1 MSKTIDEIRPKYI
14 FDISCQ
20 GSVSQS
26 ITTFLESDN
35 YEDAV
40 RKAVSLG
47 GNANTM
53 ACVAGEIAEAFYEPI
68 PEDISLEAR
77 KRLPNKFL
85 KITDKFY
92 EVIREQ
98 ENPCSQE
105 QGRVI

>member
-1 MSKTIDEIRPKYI
+1 MKSEWFEYDLSKTIDEIRPKYF

-26 ITTFLESDN
+26 ITAFLESNN

-47 GNANTM
+47 GDADTM
-53 ACVAGEIAEAFYEPI
+53 SCVAWEIAEAFYGPI

-77 KRLPNKFL
+77 KRLPNEFL
-85 KITDKFY
+85 KIIDEFY
-92 EVIREQ
+92 EVIWE
-98 ENPCSQE
+98 
-105 QGRVI
+105 